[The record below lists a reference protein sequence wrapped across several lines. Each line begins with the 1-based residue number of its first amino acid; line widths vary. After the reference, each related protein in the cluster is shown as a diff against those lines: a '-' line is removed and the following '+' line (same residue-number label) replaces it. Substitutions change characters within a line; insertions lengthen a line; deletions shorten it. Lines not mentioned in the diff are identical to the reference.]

1 MISYISN
8 TPAAEPSAITS
19 PRGSRSVV
27 VLQVE
32 IADFALPDVKGRP
45 PVAAAEML
53 HPFAQA
59 ELGMPD
65 GSRAGCRTAWMMISV
80 SVAS

>member
-1 MISYISN
+1 MSKVG
-8 TPAAEPSAITS
+8 
-19 PRGSRSVV
+19 R
-27 VLQVE
+27 Q
-32 IADFALPDVKGRP
+32 LPLT
-45 PVAAAEML
+45 EML